1 MHSYIVLSTCWL
13 PAKRPGEK
21 RRKKAVEQKNR
32 KREKDD
38 CDAKSHTACILSLYT
53 LVFMCKDDQCLT
65 RGWSV
70 SIAHYV
76 LTRFYCSSELGQSV
90 SVSTKQSTCFCVYTE
105 EFNKIMQW
113 LSSVALYCNCPS
125 GAEVGY
131 SDPPLSFTSQPRHLH
146 APNFHGCCGCGDN
159 RRAIYITME
168 RVSLFYTISVLSE
181 PP

>member
-1 MHSYIVLSTCWL
+1 MPNTLRGKDAKNGLTNASAWIAIVLL
-13 PAKRPGEK
+13 
-21 RRKKAVEQKNR
+21 QF
-32 KREKDD
+32 
-38 CDAKSHTACILSLYT
+38 YT
-53 LVFMCKDDQCLT
+53 MKFMCRHDSFLT
-65 RGWSV
+65 REWSV

-76 LTRFYCSSELGQSV
+76 LTGLYCCSELRQSS
-90 SVSTKQSTCFCVYTE
+90 SVFTKYSTCFCVYAE

-113 LSSVALYCNCPS
+113 WSSVVLYYKCPS
-125 GAEVGY
+125 GAVGY

-168 RVSLFYTISVLSE
+168 RVSLFSTISVLSE